1 MKRDFCLQSGETSV
15 FFCAGKIFDTQK
27 ISREVIEMK
36 RFLAALIIVGNI
48 FFASTVC
55 AEIQTYK
62 GVGEYLMT
70 TETIDFAKNQAEL
83 VAQRDI
89 LERVAVY
96 VKGISIMIDNELD
109 SDEIITISA
118 GVLHVTDTKF
128 LIATAD
134 DGIIVTSFVIAEI
147 DIDELKNLLEQI
159 IRGCW

>member
-1 MKRDFCLQSGETSV
+1 MK
-15 FFCAGKIFDTQK
+15 K
-27 ISREVIEMK
+27 
-36 RFLAALIIVGNI
+36 FLAALLIVGNI
-48 FFASTVC
+48 SFASTVG

-70 TETIDFAKNQAEL
+70 DETIDFAKNQAEL

-89 LERVAVY
+89 LEKVAVY
-96 VKGISIMIDNELD
+96 VKGISTMIDNELD

-134 DGIIVTSFVIAEI
+134 DGIIVTSFVTAEI

-159 IRGCW
+159 IKDR